1 MLESYTFAEV
11 IVDNKKKL
19 LINLVL
25 VLAVATIGATLMMG
39 VHTGGT
45 FWLKFLLYLIFF
57 ASISSPAIFAP
68 NSSCT
73 SMLRLRKR
81 S

>member
-1 MLESYTFAEV
+1 MLESYAFAEV
-11 IVDNKKKL
+11 IVDNKKRL
-19 LINLVL
+19 LMNLML
-25 VLAVATIGATLMMG
+25 VLAVAAIGATLTMG
-39 VHTGGT
+39 VHSGGT
-45 FWLKFLLYLIFF
+45 FWLKFLLYLVF
-57 ASISSPAIFAP
+57 ALISSPAIFAP